1 MNNELNG
8 RLVEYSA
15 IDPENSEAVGGIAII
30 LNDPRPG
37 EAVTRYSVHRVTV
50 SGNTAEWVSLAVWHE
65 RTINSARRRMMYR
78 LAVENTLV
86 PR

>member
-1 MNNELNG
+1 
-8 RLVEYSA
+8 
-15 IDPENSEAVGGIAII
+15 
-30 LNDPRPG
+30 
-37 EAVTRYSVHRVTV
+37 
-50 SGNTAEWVSLAVWHE
+50 VSLAVWHE